1 VPYLRKPLQVA
12 LVCAGAIS
20 RTSLSRLPVLTDRLG
35 PVLSSSIRIASRA
48 VNVLGAGWPVSHYEE
63 LSSARTIIIS
73 VPDDMLD
80 FTVQQLKQV
89 KFSWKRRGVVLA
101 NSLRDSTALEP
112 LHTAGA
118 AVGSFNAI
126 EALDKR
132 HFVIEGEPVA
142 VSAMRGLLDFP
153 AARSIEIDRGVKQIY
168 FAGVNLATSAIVPA
182 LAAASESFRLAGIQ
196 TKEADTL
203 VKAFAHRAVDAF
215 RRAQR
220 RS

>member
-1 VPYLRKPLQVA
+1 MKKPPQVA

-35 PVLSSSIRIASRA
+35 PVLSTSMRIASRA
-48 VNVLGAGWPVSHYEE
+48 VNVLGAGWPVSHYQE
-63 LSSARTIIIS
+63 LSSARTVIIS
-73 VPDDMLD
+73 VPDDTLD
-80 FTVQQLKQV
+80 VTVQQLTKV
-89 KFSWKRRGVVLA
+89 KFLWKHYAVVLA
-101 NSLRDSTALEP
+101 NSLRDSAALEP

-118 AVGSFNAI
+118 AVGSFNTM

-132 HFVIEGEPVA
+132 LFVIEGEPVA

-153 AARSIEIDRGVKQIY
+153 AARSIEIDRGVKEVY
-168 FAGVNLATSAIVPA
+168 FAGVKLATSAIIPA
-182 LAAASESFRLAGIQ
+182 LAAASETFRLAGIQ

-215 RRAQR
+215 KRAQR
-220 RS
+220 RR